1 MKKLIAAAAIAAVLA
16 AGSAL
21 AEDIKVGVSVGEH
34 AEIMEKV
41 KEVAATKGLNID
53 IIEFSDYVVPNQAL
67 NDGDINANSF
77 QHQPYLDNQIATR
90 AFATT
95 TVGLTTPPP
104 TGVHPKPVKRPAT
117 TSSPSRK

>member
-53 IIEFSDYVVPNQAL
+53 IIEFSDYVVPNKAL
-67 NDGDINANSF
+67 NDGDLNANPF
-77 QHQPYLDNQIATR
+77 QHQPYLTNQTDDPR
-90 AFATT
+90 YQLPT
-95 TVGLTTPPP
+95 LTP
-104 TGVHPKPVKRPAT
+104 GRPEC
-117 TSSPSRK
+117 REKGC